1 MTAEIKARCSDSDQ
15 SSLHHWVL
23 NLGIKGFLFFFLL
36 FCHILHELN
45 ISPDSLVQ
53 NKIIMLFRS
62 QVI

>member
-1 MTAEIKARCSDSDQ
+1 MTAEIKARCPDSDQ

-23 NLGIKGFLFFFLL
+23 TLVSRVFFFLL
-36 FCHILHELN
+36 LFYHILHELN

>member
-1 MTAEIKARCSDSDQ
+1 MTTEINARCSDSDQ

-23 NLGIKGFLFFFLL
+23 TLVSRGFFFFLL
-36 FCHILHELN
+36 FYHILHELN